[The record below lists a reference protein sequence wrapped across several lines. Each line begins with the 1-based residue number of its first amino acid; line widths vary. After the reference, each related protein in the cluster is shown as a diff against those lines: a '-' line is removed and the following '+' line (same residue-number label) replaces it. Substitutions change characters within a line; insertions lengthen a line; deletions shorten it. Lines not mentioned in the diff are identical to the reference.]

1 MTAEKF
7 HHPGPSGKDIV
18 LPKFKHVPAG
28 VIRKTRN
35 SNAADQIFTAI
46 EAVADAKTLELI
58 DGLSSEGL
66 NDLVKAWQA

>member
-1 MTAEKF
+1 
-7 HHPGPSGKDIV
+7 
-18 LPKFKHVPAG
+18 

-66 NDLVKAWQA
+66 NDLVKAWQADSGITVGESPAS